1 MMRLNELLNNDS
13 LSNIPVTGLSLDS
26 RTVQHGDIFFA
37 LRGTQTEGE
46 VYIQSALKNGAV
58 AVLKEASYYRFEL
71 LEGSIPC
78 LSQPLLSQEIGNIAA
93 RFYKHPSR
101 HMHIIGI
108 TGTNGKT
115 SVSHIIAY
123 LLHPYAPCGL
133 LGTLGYGIYGALQLG
148 EHTTP
153 HALHLQALLAQLH
166 AQNITQTVMEV
177 SSHALVQ
184 GRVNGINFDTA
195 VLTNLSRDHLDYH
208 KTMTAYAD
216 AKRQLFVKPLKKAII
231 NIDDAFGQS
240 LAIPNTLS
248 YSLHHKHADVY
259 ASIRSYDLHGCHID
273 IFTPWGKGQL
283 YSPWF
288 GDFNVS
294 NVIAALTVVLS
305 MGFPLP
311 DLLNQLAVLPPV
323 SGRMERFGQA
333 HQATFIID
341 YAHTPDALKQALL
354 ALRLHLKGKLWCVF
368 GCGGD
373 RDQGKRRMMGN
384 IAQTYADSVIIT
396 DDNPR
401 HESSQSIIDDILQGC
416 DQPVSVIPDRTQ
428 AIHYA
433 MHHAVVGDVV
443 LIAGKGHENY
453 QQIGDHRFFFS
464 DRDLVSEC

>member
-1 MMRLNELLNNDS
+1 
-13 LSNIPVTGLSLDS
+13 
-26 RTVQHGDIFFA
+26 
-37 LRGTQTEGE
+37 
-46 VYIQSALKNGAV
+46 
-58 AVLKEASYYRFEL
+58 
-71 LEGSIPC
+71 
-78 LSQPLLSQEIGNIAA
+78 
-93 RFYKHPSR
+93 
-101 HMHIIGI
+101 
-108 TGTNGKT
+108 
-115 SVSHIIAY
+115 
-123 LLHPYAPCGL
+123 
-133 LGTLGYGIYGALQLG
+133 
-148 EHTTP
+148 
-153 HALHLQALLAQLH
+153 
-166 AQNITQTVMEV
+166 
-177 SSHALVQ
+177 
-184 GRVNGINFDTA
+184 
-195 VLTNLSRDHLDYH
+195 
-208 KTMTAYAD
+208 
-216 AKRQLFVKPLKKAII
+216 
-231 NIDDAFGQS
+231 
-240 LAIPNTLS
+240 
-248 YSLHHKHADVY
+248 
-259 ASIRSYDLHGCHID
+259 
-273 IFTPWGKGQL
+273 
-283 YSPWF
+283 
-288 GDFNVS
+288 
-294 NVIAALTVVLS
+294 